1 MDQVTTSSGEKIS
14 VLVADDSRIMR
25 FAINKMLG
33 DEYELVE
40 VDNGEKA
47 WQQLLHNDSIKILL
61 TDLQMPIVDG
71 YELIERLRK
80 PENPP
85 HLREMPVI
93 VLSSFDPDDSHNQ
106 VMEQGILE
114 YVAKPFNST
123 QIKDCVKSLLDQ
135 AISDEGHG
143 DAGSLDKVTGLTGWE
158 HFIGKGGRD
167 LAYVRRESKDI
178 SLVLIEVDRVSELIV
193 EYGHAVLDQFLNSLG
208 GYLQEQV
215 RTLDTISR
223 ISPYRFGVILPL
235 TNDLGAVAMAQR
247 VMDKV
252 RVLSANGSSRQFRF
266 SMSVG
271 VAAPRVHHCRSFNEI
286 MDIASRRLAMA
297 VDFGGNTMI
306 YEDQPYQSQQNKP
319 AVKNITGASQVQ
331 TDISD
336 RSALPSKTQQPEDVI
351 KAVEPVPVL
360 EPEPEQKSKEE
371 QKYVPAIT
379 PGTGEA
385 LRSKVLE
392 FVRKSRQAAKRDGL
406 AEIKSN
412 EHESEP
418 RADSQS
424 KLESRL
430 KGEHKPVLEPE
441 PPSES
446 EYKAEQEQL
455 PSPSKAENP
464 PLKIAAARAFPKP
477 SLDTALWLLST
488 KQSSQIDE
496 YLNELLTEILPLLE
510 HADQT
515 LSLQLDTAL
524 ERLKQQVASSRPH

>member
-135 AISDEGHG
+135 AIADEGHG

-208 GYLQEQV
+208 GYLQEQI

-252 RVLSANGSSRQFRF
+252 RILSANGSSRQFKF

-271 VAAPRVHHCRSFNEI
+271 IAAPRVHHCRSFNEI

-297 VDFGGNTMI
+297 IDFGGNTMI
-306 YEDQPYQSQQNKP
+306 YEDQPYQSQQNKS
-319 AVKNITGASQVQ
+319 AVKNITDTSAVQ
-331 TDISD
+331 SDILVKP
-336 RSALPSKTQQPEDVI
+336 ALPDSSGQDEEPINGVASELAPKPEPESVPTPAIDVPKQSRVLEFSKKTQQ
-351 KAVEPVPVL
+351 
-360 EPEPEQKSKEE
+360 EQKSIL
-371 QKYVPAIT
+371 P
-379 PGTGEA
+379 
-385 LRSKVLE
+385 
-392 FVRKSRQAAKRDGL
+392 
-406 AEIKSN
+406 AEIEHDKS
-412 EHESEP
+412 EH
-418 RADSQS
+418 
-424 KLESRL
+424 
-430 KGEHKPVLEPE
+430 G
-441 PPSES
+441 
-446 EYKAEQEQL
+446 AEQMPAPVKADEQPL
-455 PSPSKAENP
+455 EIAEAP
-464 PLKIAAARAFPKP
+464 TLPKP

-496 YLNELLTEILPLLE
+496 HLNALMEEILPLLE
-510 HADQT
+510 HADQA
-515 LSLQLDTAL
+515 LSLQLDTVL
-524 ERLKQQVASSRPH
+524 EQLKQQVTDKRTH

>member
-1 MDQVTTSSGEKIS
+1 MDQVTTSSGKKTS

-80 PENPP
+80 PENPQ

-93 VLSSFDPDDSHNQ
+93 VLSSFDPDDAHNQ
-106 VMEQGILE
+106 VMEQGMLE

-135 AISDEGHG
+135 AISDEGRG
-143 DAGSLDKVTGLTGWE
+143 GAGSLDKVTGLTGWE

-193 EYGHAVLDQFLNSLG
+193 EYGHTVLDQFLNSLG
-208 GYLQEQV
+208 SYLQEQV

-247 VMDKV
+247 VMEKV
-252 RVLSANGSSRQFRF
+252 RILSANGSSRQFRF

-271 VAAPRVHHCRSFNEI
+271 IAAPRVHHCRSFNEI

-297 VDFGGNTMI
+297 IDFGGNTMI
-306 YEDQPYQSQQNKP
+306 YEDQPYQNQQNKSV
-319 AVKNITGASQVQ
+319 VKNITDGSQVQ
-331 TDISD
+331 ADS
-336 RSALPSKTQQPEDVI
+336 SALSNKGQQPEDVI
-351 KAVEPVPVL
+351 KAVEP
-360 EPEPEQKSKEE
+360 EPKSEEE
-371 QKYVPAIT
+371 QKYVPDIT
-379 PGTGEA
+379 PGTGVA

-392 FVRKSRQAAKRDGL
+392 FVKKSRQTVERDGPV
-406 AEIKSN
+406 EIKSN
-412 EHESEP
+412 ERESGSRIDSRSKHEPE
-418 RADSQS
+418 
-424 KLESRL
+424 
-430 KGEHKPVLEPE
+430 LEPE
-441 PPSES
+441 SSPES
-446 EYKAEQEQL
+446 KYKAEQV
-455 PSPSKAENP
+455 PSSPSKAENP
-464 PLKIAAARAFPKP
+464 PLKVAAPRTFRKP

-496 YLNELLTEILPLLE
+496 YLSELLAEMLPLLE

-515 LSLQLDTAL
+515 LSLQLDAVL
-524 ERLKQQVASSRPH
+524 ERLKQQVARNRPH